1 MVKLADTRGL
11 GPRAARRRGSNPLLG
26 TGMNVRLTAAKIFLA
41 VLIVGGFFYV
51 SVRFED
57 PDLGWHVR
65 VGEWISMHR
74 AVPHA
79 DEYSHTMKGYR
90 WVDHEWALDA
100 ALWSARERGLWA
112 PAVFLFSLA
121 GALPFLYVLFR
132 SRFISQLLIAPL
144 GASAV
149 LPFVGMR
156 PQLFTWMFF
165 ALTVWCLG
173 RYCST
178 RRARFLFL
186 VPALIFI
193 WSNIHAGFFA
203 GMGAVVLVLGSDVIV
218 NRFAVRAETLRN
230 IFVAIVTAVACAIVP
245 LFNPYGVELYG
256 EVFRVLASRDT
267 AAFIAE
273 WRSILFFVE
282 PSIALFFAVS
292 VFLMFVMRRLLAG
305 KNILPAVF
313 LVGAVK
319 AARNWPLYVIAA
331 MPVVIEALEHF
342 ENIIE
347 KAQRGR
353 SGGDVVLRRWK
364 YVLACLVFAV
374 SVAFF
379 YQVVR
384 FEGITYPHHAVLYL
398 SRAENRWGNIF
409 NPYEWGGYIENN
421 APGMRVFID
430 GRMPHWIAEDG
441 SSAMSDYSSV
451 VYKKDDSWKE
461 VFERRNITTVI
472 AHSVSLPGGEQKNAS
487 GITNRIAESS
497 FGLVLRERLEKDTPR
512 DLVGTLRDAGWETVY
527 SDSVA
532 VIMVRP
538 PIDP

>member
-1 MVKLADTRGL
+1 
-11 GPRAARRRGSNPLLG
+11 
-26 TGMNVRLTAAKIFLA
+26 MNVRLTAAKFFLA

-51 SVRFED
+51 SVRYED

-65 VGEWISMHR
+65 VGEWIVEHR

-79 DEYSHTMKGYR
+79 DEYSHTMEGYR

-100 ALWSARERGLWA
+100 ALWLAREGGLWV
-112 PAVFLFSLA
+112 PTVFLFSLA

-132 SRFISQLLIAPL
+132 SRFASQLLIAPL

-186 VPALIFI
+186 IPGLIFI

-203 GMGAVVLVLGSDVIV
+203 GIGAVVIVLGSDAVL
-218 NRFAVRAETLRN
+218 NRLAARVERLRN
-230 IFVAIVTAVACAIVP
+230 IFVAIVTVTACAIVP
-245 LFNPYGVELYG
+245 LLNPYGAELYG
-256 EVFRVLASRDT
+256 EVLRVLSSRDT
-267 AAFIAE
+267 AVFIAE

-282 PSIALFFAVS
+282 PSIALFFAAS
-292 VFLMFVMRRLLAG
+292 VFLMFVMRRSLAE
-305 KNILPAVF
+305 KSALPAVF
-313 LVGAVK
+313 LVGALK

-331 MPVVIEALEHF
+331 MPVAVEALGHF
-342 ENIIE
+342 ENLVE

-353 SGGDVVLRRWK
+353 PGGDVVLRRWK
-364 YVLACLVFAV
+364 YGLACLVFAV
-374 SVAFF
+374 SAAFLYHVA
-379 YQVVR
+379 R
-384 FEGITYPHHAVLYL
+384 FEGITYPRDAVLYL
-398 SRAENRWGNIF
+398 SRAENRLGNIF

-421 APGMRVFID
+421 APGVRVFID
-430 GRMPHWIAEDG
+430 GRMPHWIAGDG

-461 VFERRNITTVI
+461 VFERRNVTMVI
-472 AHSVSLPGGEQKNAS
+472 ARPAFSAAGGQTNVS
-487 GITNRIAESS
+487 GITNRIVESS
-497 FGLVLRERLEKDTPR
+497 FGRVLRERLEKDTPR

-538 PIDP
+538 SSKP